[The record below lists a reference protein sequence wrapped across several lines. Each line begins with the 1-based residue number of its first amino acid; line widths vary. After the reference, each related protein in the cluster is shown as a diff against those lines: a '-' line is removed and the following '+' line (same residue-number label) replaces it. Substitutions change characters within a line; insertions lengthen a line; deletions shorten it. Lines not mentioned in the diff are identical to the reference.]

1 MLQIGFAG
9 DRLDRRT
16 PCDREAG
23 IRVGPFSRRTRKTSV
38 VGKIAAKH
46 RLQSTLRC
54 EIVLEGYLATDR
66 EEVAMYGV
74 LELLSA
80 ATATAN
86 AAVAEVA
93 ERYRQRPNTEIATVL
108 TSVRT
113 GAIARINEADF
124 ALSEFER
131 AHRGPQ
137 PIGFT

>member
-1 MLQIGFAG
+1 MHAEYRKREPVHPDAETGWNRCG
-9 DRLDRRT
+9 DYLPAELLPPRQAAEVVDRADGRR
-16 PCDREAG
+16 DRGAEEDPA
-23 IRVGPFSRRTRKTSV
+23 
-38 VGKIAAKH
+38 H
-46 RLQSTLRC
+46 
-54 EIVLEGYLATDR
+54 LATDR

-93 ERYRQRPNTEIATVL
+93 ERYRQRPNTEIATLL

-124 ALSEFER
+124 ALSELER